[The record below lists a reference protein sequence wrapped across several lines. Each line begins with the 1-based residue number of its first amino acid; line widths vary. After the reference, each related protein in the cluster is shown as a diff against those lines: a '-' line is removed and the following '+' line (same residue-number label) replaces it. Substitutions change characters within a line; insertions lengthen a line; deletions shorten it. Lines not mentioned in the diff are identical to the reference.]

1 MTNVISAMHC
11 KEKSSKVI
19 SQPYTLIRFMNSKKN
34 FKEFERDLTEQRWLE
49 EVMIQKSFK
58 RNKNATQTVK
68 KWFIDNLAFLTKEVP
83 SWWVTRQ
90 RGQLCAE
97 RET

>member
-34 FKEFERDLTEQRWLE
+34 FKEFERDLTEQR
-49 EVMIQKSFK
+49 
-58 RNKNATQTVK
+58 
-68 KWFIDNLAFLTKEVP
+68 
-83 SWWVTRQ
+83 
-90 RGQLCAE
+90 
-97 RET
+97 